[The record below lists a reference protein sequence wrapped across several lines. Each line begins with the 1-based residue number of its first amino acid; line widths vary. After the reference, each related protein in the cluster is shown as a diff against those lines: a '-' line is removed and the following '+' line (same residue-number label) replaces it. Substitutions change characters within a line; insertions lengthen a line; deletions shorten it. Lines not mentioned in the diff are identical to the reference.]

1 MSEAID
7 PLILSFNRSLRLFP
21 WDCPRERWAAREE
34 RREELVRMAAE
45 LVSLGVGETARAI
58 WDQHAPE
65 GEPVIGP
72 LRFL

>member
-1 MSEAID
+1 MSETLD
-7 PLILSFNRSLRLFP
+7 PLVIAFHRSLRLFP
-21 WDCPRERWAAREE
+21 WDAPRERWADRNE

-45 LVSLGVGETARAI
+45 LVQLGAGETARTL

-72 LRFL
+72 LRFP